1 MAKRPEAPTITLAE
15 INTFADMIKPRRRED
30 SSPVEHDRYIAM
42 LQRIIRAA
50 TSRAIDDITTLP
62 MLVVAAQDLADSINI
77 AVATNAARFAA
88 DPLSGASQGECAKA
102 LGITVQS
109 CGDRKILGQIEILK
123 RLRAAEDQAGV
134 TRVRFAERGQTV
146 PAGRTLADERTEAER
161 ERTNRQTAVAKV
173 LDQIAEYRQRR
184 QPGRHRAA

>member
-1 MAKRPEAPTITLAE
+1 MARRPEAPTITLAE
-15 INTFADMIKPRRRED
+15 INTFAHMIKPRRRED
-30 SSPVEHDRYIAM
+30 STPVEHDRYIAM
-42 LQRIIRAA
+42 LQRMIRAA

-88 DPLSGASQGECAKA
+88 DPFSGASQGECAKA

-123 RLRAAEDQAGV
+123 RLRAA
-134 TRVRFAERGQTV
+134 
-146 PAGRTLADERTEAER
+146 
-161 ERTNRQTAVAKV
+161 
-173 LDQIAEYRQRR
+173 
-184 QPGRHRAA
+184 